1 MGGDGSKSRG
11 PVRRLLYR
19 TGEGPRVVYTKGKAV
34 TKGRDKKKVGGTTE
48 IKRHFGAR
56 LTGIV
61 ESLNGGEDDEEE
73 EERAGGMVGQR
84 KKRS

>member
-34 TKGRDKKKVGGTTE
+34 TKGRDKKKWEGGQLKSKD
-48 IKRHFGAR
+48 I
-56 LTGIV
+56 LV
-61 ESLNGGEDDEEE
+61 PD
-73 EERAGGMVGQR
+73 
-84 KKRS
+84 